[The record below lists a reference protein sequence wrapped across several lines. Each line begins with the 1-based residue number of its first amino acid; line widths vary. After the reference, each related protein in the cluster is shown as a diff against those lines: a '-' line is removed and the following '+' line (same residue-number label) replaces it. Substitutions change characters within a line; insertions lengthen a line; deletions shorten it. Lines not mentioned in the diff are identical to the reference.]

1 MCNGTQIN
9 KGYAVSLLTVVFA
22 FSDQIY
28 TQEIIY
34 TADFD
39 LEFPIVSNS
48 LASGCILPLIPSEML
63 KV

>member
-1 MCNGTQIN
+1 MCNGNQIN
-9 KGYAVSLLTVVFA
+9 KGYTISFLTIVFA

-28 TQEIIY
+28 TQQIIY

-48 LASGCILPLIPSEML
+48 LASGCILSLIPSEML